1 MHIGIIGTGN
11 MGSALGKRFSDAG
24 HQIFY
29 GSIEPGTA
37 KSIADMMGSN
47 VQGGSIAN
55 AADFGEALI
64 LAIPWVGVQ
73 NSIEEAGD
81 LQGRVLIDCSN
92 PFKPDSYDLVFGNDR
107 SGAEFIAQKAKDA
120 QVVKAFNTIF
130 AQNIMRSDEF
140 GDNQPSLFYC
150 GDEDSAKD
158 IIIELG
164 EAINL
169 DPIDCGDLSQARK
182 LENMASLLF
191 NLSDKREEGYKL
203 AYSLLTRPE

>member
-29 GSIEPGTA
+29 GSIDPSTA
-37 KSIADMMGSN
+37 KSISDMMGSS

-55 AADFGEALI
+55 AADFGEVLI
-64 LAIPWVGVQ
+64 LAIPWVGVE
-73 NSIEEAGD
+73 NSLDEAGD
-81 LQGRVLIDCSN
+81 LQGRVLVDCTN
-92 PFKPDSYDLVFGNDR
+92 PFKPDSNELLFGNDR
-107 SGAEFIAQKAKDA
+107 SGAEFIASKAKDA

-140 GDNQPSLFYC
+140 GDDKPALFYC

-164 EAINL
+164 NDINL
-169 DPIDCGDLSQARK
+169 NPIDCGNLSNARH

-191 NLSDKREEGYKL
+191 SLSDEREEGNRL
-203 AYSLLTRPE
+203 AYNLLTRPE